1 MNSQRAHVTRG
12 HWLCVAAAILLLVA
26 LAPSTPAL
34 AEVAPMPHWKLE
46 SRAAPTNLPVDS
58 EGLVILTASNIGDA
72 EVDTPFEVTDAL
84 PANIEATAIH
94 AASKG
99 TPRSQAESPGACSEP
114 KSKPLVCK
122 FVTKLAPYEQVQI
135 IIHVKT
141 TAAGADANLVKIRGG
156 GAVEAELD
164 LPVSVSNE
172 PTRFEVE
179 SYELIPENE
188 EFKPDTEAGAHPFQL
203 TTTFNLDETLEHNF
217 EAGLVAAAPALQKNL
232 SFKLPPGLLG
242 DANVVG
248 NPNAVQQCAG
258 VDFGA
263 QEEGNL
269 DSCAEDTA
277 VGVADVTYNDPITLH
292 FATDVV
298 PVFNL
303 VPAPGEPARFG
314 FEVEHVPIVLD
325 TSVRTGDDYG
335 VTVSVHNASQAVQ
348 VLGSTVTF
356 WGVPGDKRHDAS
368 RGWECLGDWAAG
380 KGRPACADPQLS
392 EPAPFLTLPTK
403 CEPLETVV
411 EGEAWNA
418 GRLQENGEKATFEAS
433 SRVGTELGGC
443 ERLPFEPSIEV
454 KPDRDSASTPTGMTV
469 KVSLPQQTTLEAQG
483 KAEAA
488 IESTTLELPEGIQ
501 ASPGAASGLVSC
513 SAVQVGFNQ
522 PLNAGFQESLAENLQ
537 TENDDFSA
545 LPVTC
550 PEEAKIGTVNIK
562 TPLLEEE
569 LTGSV
574 YLASQDTDPFAS
586 PLVLYIVAEEKESE
600 VLVKLAGEV
609 QINPSTGQLTSVF
622 KNTPE
627 TPFETLTLHLAN
639 TERASQETPAH
650 CGSYHSHASFTRGI
664 TDTTSETKT
673 GESEFPIST
682 GPNGTPCP
690 GVQLPFAPSFEG
702 GSTNTQAGAFTPFSV
717 TIGRPD
723 GDQAL
728 ETIDMELPPGLAA
741 LISQVEQCT
750 EAQAEA
756 NACPAGSL
764 VGHTTSVSGLGG
776 KPVTLGGEL
785 YFTGPLQQTSTH
797 GAAPFGLL
805 AVTHAKAGPFDLGY
819 VKVFSTINVNATTA
833 AAIVKSE
840 PIPDRL
846 DGVPVEL
853 KAINVTVERPGGAPF
868 QFNPTNCEGLNITGK
883 LAGYEAGSSGIS
895 QPLHLSNCAGLP
907 FVPKLTATVLG
918 HGSKVDGTEFKVTLE
933 SQGLGQA
940 NVHKVDLTL
949 PEVLPSRLT
958 TIQKACL
965 EVVFNANPA
974 ACDEGSDIGE
984 GIVYTPIFKN
994 PLRGPAYLVSHGNA
1008 AFPDVEFVLQGE
1020 GVTLIV
1026 DGKTDIKKG
1035 ITYSKFETAPDAP
1048 FTKFETILP
1057 AGPHSALTVD
1067 VPETEG
1073 FSLCK
1078 HVSSL
1083 VMPTTIVAQNG
1094 KAIEQSTKIA
1104 LVGCSGVLSAKVK
1117 KLSRAQHLAKALK
1130 ACRMKYRKNKRKR
1143 TACER
1148 QAHKKYAPT
1157 HKKKSSKK
1165 K

>member
-1 MNSQRAHVTRG
+1 MSSRAHAACGV
-12 HWLCVAAAILLLVA
+12 WLCVAIAMLA
-26 LAPSTPAL
+26 LATLLAATSAF
-34 AEVAPMPHWKLE
+34 AEVAPVAHWKLE
-46 SRAAPTNLPVDS
+46 SRAAPTTLPVDG
-58 EGLVILTASNIGDA
+58 EGLVILTATNIGDA
-72 EVDTPFEVTDAL
+72 EVGTPFEVSDAL
-84 PANIEATAIH
+84 AANIEATAIH

-99 TPRSQAESPGACSEP
+99 TPRSQAESPGVCSEP
-114 KSKPLVCK
+114 NAKPLVCK
-122 FVTKLAPYEQVQI
+122 FTTKLAPYEQIQI

-141 TAAGADANLVKIRGG
+141 TAAGSNGNVVKISGG
-156 GAVEAELD
+156 GAAQAELEVP
-164 LPVSVSNE
+164 LRVSNE
-172 PTRFEVE
+172 ATRFEVE
-179 SYELIPENE
+179 SYELTPENE
-188 EFKPDTEAGAHPFQL
+188 EFRPDTEAGSHPFQL

-232 SFKLPPGLLG
+232 SFELPPGLLG
-242 DANVVG
+242 NANVVG

-368 RGWECLGDWAAG
+368 RGWECLGNWAAG

-403 CEPLETVV
+403 CEPLETTV

-418 GRLQENGEKATFEAS
+418 GRLQENGEKATFEMKS
-433 SRVGTELGGC
+433 HVGTELGGC
-443 ERLPFEPSIEV
+443 EGLPFEPSIEV
-454 KPDRDSASTPTGMTV
+454 KPEQESASTPTGMTV
-469 KVSLPQQTTLEAQG
+469 RVSLPQQTTLDAAG

-501 ASPGAASGLVSC
+501 ASPGAASGLLSC
-513 SAVQVGFNQ
+513 AAAQIGFNQ
-522 PLNAGFQESLAENLQ
+522 PLNAGFHEGLAEDLQ
-537 TENDDFSA
+537 TDNDDFSA
-545 LPVTC
+545 LPVAC
-550 PEEAKIGTVNIK
+550 PEEAKIGTVSIK

-586 PLVLYIVAEEKESE
+586 PLVLYIVAEEKKSE

-609 QINPSTGQLTSVF
+609 QINPTTGQLTSIF

-627 TPFETLTLHLAN
+627 TPFETLTLHLSN
-639 TERASQETPAH
+639 TERASQETPAR
-650 CGSYHSHASFTRGI
+650 CGTYYSHASFIRGI
-664 TDTTSETKT
+664 TEATKETKT
-673 GESEFPIST
+673 AEAEFQITS

-690 GVQLPFAPSFEG
+690 GAQLPFAPSFTG

-741 LISQVEQCT
+741 LISQVEQCS

-756 NACPAGSL
+756 DACPAGSL

-785 YFTGPLQQTSTH
+785 YFTGPLKQTSTH
-797 GAAPFGLL
+797 GGAPFGLL

-819 VKVFSTINVNATTA
+819 VKVFSTINVNETTA

-840 PIPDRL
+840 PVPDRL

-853 KAINVTVERPGGAPF
+853 KAINVSVERPGGAPF
-868 QFNPTNCEGLNITGK
+868 QFNPTNCEGLNITGR
-883 LAGYEAGSSGIS
+883 LTGYEAGSSGIS
-895 QPLHLSNCAGLP
+895 QPLHLSNCAALP
-907 FVPKLTATVLG
+907 FTPKLTATVLG
-918 HGSKVDGTEFKVTLE
+918 HASKVDGTEFKVTLE
-933 SQGLGQA
+933 SEGLGQA
-940 NVHKVDLTL
+940 NIHKVDLTL
-949 PEVLPSRLT
+949 PGVLPSRLS

-984 GIVYTPIFKN
+984 GVVFTPIFKS

-1057 AGPHSALTVD
+1057 AGPHSALTAN
-1067 VPETEG
+1067 VPATED

-1078 HVSSL
+1078 HASSL

-1094 KAIEQSTKIA
+1094 KTIERTTKIG
-1104 LVGCSGVLSAKVK
+1104 LTGCGGVLGTKVK
-1117 KLSRAQHLAKALK
+1117 KLSRAQQLAKALK
-1130 ACRMKYRKNKRKR
+1130 RCRSSYRKKQGKRV
-1143 TACER
+1143 ACEK
-1148 QAHKKYAPT
+1148 QARKKYGPKPKQKT
-1157 HKKKSSKK
+1157 SRKK
-1165 K
+1165 